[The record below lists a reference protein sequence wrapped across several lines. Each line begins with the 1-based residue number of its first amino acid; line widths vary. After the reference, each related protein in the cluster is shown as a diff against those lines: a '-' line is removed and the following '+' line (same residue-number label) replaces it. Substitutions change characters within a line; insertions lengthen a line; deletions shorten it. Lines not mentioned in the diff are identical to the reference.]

1 MMRKLPIILGSLFG
15 SFLIAG
21 IAPAASVPEI
31 GKSIA
36 SGKTTAVIS
45 APDDIAV
52 GRTIILDASAS
63 HSAGE
68 RTQYVWTIEE
78 TKQVIGRNVEA
89 IFTPEKTGTFTFRL
103 TVKSTDLSGKT
114 EQVSSLHPVVVF
126 RKKIVLIADASAD
139 AEAMLMSEIFAEE
152 EGVFLKIIRSP
163 ETTGTLGAEDDIY
176 RQLAEQKT
184 MLLNASSIVIW
195 SDGIAGVQALMRAA
209 KADPDTAV
217 AMGNQSIVL
226 ITNRSLGILAR
237 STRGAYSFLKPKEI
251 IISRKE
257 AMKPLI
263 ASENSTA
270 FSETMAERGIE
281 NLAVNEATFRLRFW
295 DIVSILVNYLL
306 SHGVSGQTVILLL
319 MLPVIATIF
328 SFLKQVVGITTFGLY
343 TPSIVALS
351 FLALG
356 WWIGLLF
363 LLFILAVGYGA
374 RSFMKRWRLLYIP
387 KVAIIL
393 AVLSFALLALV
404 AFGTWAGLSFSR
416 ETVFILLILSTQAE
430 NFLNLKSEEGWM
442 SAILGITETVSGA
455 LLCVLIVQWQLL
467 QSLVLAYPE
476 LILLTILMNIFL
488 GRWTGLRLVE
498 YFRFREI
505 FKHLAE
511 EE

>member
-1 MMRKLPIILGSLFG
+1 MIEKPLKLLGSLVAFFALV
-15 SFLIAG
+15 STTL
-21 IAPAASVPEI
+21 AASVPESTTLAPPN
-31 GKSIA
+31 G
-36 SGKTTAVIS
+36 TTAVIS

-63 HSAGE
+63 HATGE

-89 IFTPEKTGTFTFRL
+89 IFTPEKPGTFTFRL
-103 TVKSTDLSGKT
+103 TVKTTDLSGKI
-114 EQVSSLHPVVVF
+114 EQVSALHSVIVF
-126 RKKIVLIADASAD
+126 KRKIVVIADASAD
-139 AEAMLMSEIFAEE
+139 REALLMSEVFAEE
-152 EGVFLKIIRSP
+152 QGVFLKLIEPP
-163 ETTGTLGAEDDIY
+163 ESAGTIGIEDDIY
-176 RQLAEQKT
+176 RKLSEQKQV
-184 MLLNASSIVIW
+184 LLNASSIVVW
-195 SDGIAGVQALMRAA
+195 GNGIAGVQALIRAVQS
-209 KADPDTAV
+209 DPDA
-217 AMGNQSIVL
+217 ALSMHNQTIVL
-226 ITNRSLGILAR
+226 ITSRNLNILAR
-237 STRGAYSFLKPKEI
+237 STRGAYSFLKPEQI

-257 AMKPLI
+257 VVKPLI
-263 ASENSTA
+263 EAEDPVA
-270 FSETMAERGIE
+270 FSELMTERGIE
-281 NLAVNEATFRLRFW
+281 NLAVNQVTFKIRPW
-295 DIVSILVNYLL
+295 DILSILVNYLL

-328 SFLKQVVGITTFGLY
+328 SFLKQVIGITTFGLY

-363 LLFILAVGYGA
+363 LLFILIVGYVV

-393 AVLSFALLALV
+393 AVLSIALLGLV
-404 AFGTWAGLSFSR
+404 AFGTWIGLTFSR

-430 NFLNLKSEEGWM
+430 NFLNLKTEEGWM
-442 SAILGITETVSGA
+442 SAILGITETVCGA

-467 QSLVLAYPE
+467 QSLILAYPE
-476 LILLTILMNIFL
+476 LVLLTILFNIVL

-498 YFRFREI
+498 YFRFREV